1 MNKFFIVQ
9 CLPETV
15 RFMGSLIFL
24 LVMQSSVL
32 KKPIKFKNVWK
43 KENSWVTLMR
53 KKSISHDA
61 IRPSYSI
68 TSGTLRMS
76 QW

>member
-24 LVMQSSVL
+24 LVMQNSLL
-32 KKPIKFKNVWK
+32 KKPMKFKNVGK

-53 KKSISHDA
+53 KKVFHMMLLGHPTASHLE
-61 IRPSYSI
+61 P
-68 TSGTLRMS
+68 
-76 QW
+76 